1 MRWNPL
7 RKTRDSKIFTGPIAS
22 TATPPADMGA
32 VGDRWI
38 ASDGRCWRKGASR
51 WRRRGTIGPP
61 SA

>member
-1 MRWNPL
+1 MPRR
-7 RKTRDSKIFTGPIAS
+7 RKQHKTFTGPIAR
-22 TATPPADMGA
+22 TGTPPAGMGA

-38 ASDGRCWRKGASR
+38 ASDGRVWQKVRVLG